1 MKRMKFIA
9 RCSVV
14 LLIVFSMLC
23 GTSAAECG
31 YNRATDSYTIP
42 DTQAP
47 SAPEKLTA
55 AGRTHTTVSLSWTA
69 SYDNVGTKG
78 YEVYCNEKKL
88 ASTSKTYYECK
99 KLTPGASYTF
109 FIKAYD
115 KAGNYS
121 EQSNSISVSTI
132 PDKTAPSSPDRL
144 KASSVTV
151 TEVNL
156 TWSPASDNVTVKGYD
171 IIRDGIKIGT
181 TSKTSYCSKSLF
193 PGKSYTYT
201 VRASDISGNIS
212 ANSKPLTV
220 ATMKD
225 SLPPAAPSGLKVTA
239 VKGSSVSLAW
249 TESTDNSKIA
259 GYQIYCNGIVIAT
272 AARDTRVVKSPFGPG
287 TDVFWI
293 KAYDIAGNLSAG
305 SNTVS
310 AATISE

>member
-9 RCSVV
+9 RFSVF
-14 LLIVFSMLC
+14 LLILFSLLC
-23 GTSAAECG
+23 QTSAAEYG
-31 YNRATDSYTIP
+31 DKQAANSFNAP

-47 SAPEKLTA
+47 SAPGKLTA
-55 AGRTHTTVSLSWTA
+55 AGRTYTAISLSWTG
-69 SYDNVGTKG
+69 SYDNVGIKG
-78 YEVYCNEKKL
+78 YEVYCNEKKI
-88 ASTSKTYYECK
+88 ASTSKTYYEYK

-132 PDKTAPSSPDRL
+132 PDKTAPSPPEGL

-156 TWSPASDNVTVKGYD
+156 TWSPASDNVAVKGYD

-212 ANSKPLTV
+212 GNSSPLTV

-225 SLPPAAPSGLKVTA
+225 SQPPSAPLGLKITA
-239 VKGSSVSLAW
+239 VKGSSVSLEW

-272 AARDTRVVKSPFGPG
+272 AAKDSRVVKSPFGPG
-287 TDVFWI
+287 SNEFWI
-293 KAYDIAGNLSAG
+293 KSYDIAGNLSG
-305 SNTVS
+305 SSNTVT
-310 AATISE
+310 AVTTSE